1 MTQIDNGIEDIG
13 CRILHV
19 YHSNKRSGL
28 VATDTANKNEVKRKH
43 SSASVTKMEK
53 KARSVTAESVM
64 RRGLIQEELLKSPY
78 LQPQLSDMDS
88 NLNFTSSN
96 LFDINVVPVDN
107 KFSFMPIRGMQSH
120 DELMLNDDAFARAVV
135 AGNGLP
141 SFDQCPL
148 SVRRCTF
155 ACDDGCYAVHH
166 VQSHES
172 AIYHPPVALALF
184 DGKVPSKYQP
194 SYPPPPPATEAGT
207 TTKSNDLYMRLKGME
222 EELLCEVRG
231 TENTSEQ
238 LQKLELIQN
247 WAKSIA
253 MRPLQPRGEPT
264 TQYAAQSASSEA
276 AAISAMVTFPMI
288 VRPRVNPTHAQAASS
303 SEAVMVAAMTTM
315 GSLPG
320 SPNGQLIHET
330 ESSGTPGT
338 PSITP

>member
-1 MTQIDNGIEDIG
+1 MTQIDDGIEDIG

-28 VATDTANKNEVKRKH
+28 VAADTANKNEGKRKH

-78 LQPQLSDMDS
+78 LQPQLSEIMDS
-88 NLNFTSSN
+88 KLNFTSSN

-155 ACDDGCYAVHH
+155 ACDDGCYAVHQ
-166 VQSHES
+166 VQSHE
-172 AIYHPPVALALF
+172 
-184 DGKVPSKYQP
+184 KVQSII
-194 SYPPPPPATEAGT
+194 
-207 TTKSNDLYMRLKGME
+207 
-222 EELLCEVRG
+222 LLLHLHCLMV
-231 TENTSEQ
+231 
-238 LQKLELIQN
+238 KF
-247 WAKSIA
+247 
-253 MRPLQPRGEPT
+253 RPNINHLTLLLLRQQRQER
-264 TQYAAQSASSEA
+264 
-276 AAISAMVTFPMI
+276 
-288 VRPRVNPTHAQAASS
+288 RPRV
-303 SEAVMVAAMTTM
+303 M
-315 GSLPG
+315 
-320 SPNGQLIHET
+320 I
-330 ESSGTPGT
+330 
-338 PSITP
+338 SI